1 MAYLFRAVGLIST
14 RTAGRELPPSWTC
27 PTPLTWLIFC
37 CRMLDAAS
45 NRRPWPKVLD
55 VSAITMT
62 GASAG
67 LILRYCGLLRR
78 SVGMSA
84 RAALIAACTSRAA
97 PSMSRDR
104 SNCRM
109 MRELPTV
116 LDEVI
121 SETPAMAPSRRS
133 SGVVTLVATVSG
145 EAPGRLAETEMV
157 GKSTLGSGETGSLKK
172 ATNPAN
178 ARPIVS
184 RVVATGRAMKG
195 ADRFT
200 VPPRPP
206 RLEAGGAA
214 YRAAGRAGDGPA
226 GRRRDRSP
234 AS

>member
-1 MAYLFRAVGLIST
+1 M
-14 RTAGRELPPSWTC
+14 
-27 PTPLTWLIFC
+27 
-37 CRMLDAAS
+37 
-45 NRRPWPKVLD
+45 RPWPRVSE
-55 VSAITMT
+55 VSARIMT

-67 LILRYCGLLRR
+67 LTLRYSGLLRR

-104 SNCRM
+104 SNCRV

-116 LDEVI
+116 LVDVI

-145 EAPGRLAETEMV
+145 EAPGSDADTEIV
-157 GKSTLGSGETGSLKK
+157 GKSTLGNGATGNLVN
-172 ATNPAN
+172 AMPPAS
-178 ARPIVS
+178 RTPKVS
-184 RVVATGRAMKG
+184 KVVATGRAMKG

-200 VPPRPP
+200 AGSPPAVRWTAARWARATDRP
-206 RLEAGGAA
+206 A
-214 YRAAGRAGDGPA
+214 YRAARHAHGGRD

-234 AS
+234 AW